1 MVFPPETMGIEPDAW
16 GAPTAG
22 PHVGEE
28 AFRWALPHAT
38 SLPAE
43 LSGGETSCPHQALPT
58 YRSVTIK
65 KKKNAVVLNH

>member
-1 MVFPPETMGIEPDAW
+1 MLFPPEIMGIEPGAR

-38 SLPAE
+38 ASQ
-43 LSGGETSCPHQALPT
+43 LSWVEERQAVPTKPT

-65 KKKNAVVLNH
+65 KKQMLLF